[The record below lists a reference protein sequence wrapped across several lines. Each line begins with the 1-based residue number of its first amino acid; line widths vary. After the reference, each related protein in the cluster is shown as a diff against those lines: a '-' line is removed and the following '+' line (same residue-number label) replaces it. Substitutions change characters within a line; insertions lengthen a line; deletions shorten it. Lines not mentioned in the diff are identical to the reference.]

1 MKFTKYTSTIL
12 LTLLLVAC
20 QGDPQVNRDEFF
32 QSGEEYFEQEQY
44 REAVIQ
50 FRNALVID
58 ENYLPAQLSLAK
70 AYQRLGDHQN
80 ALLEFQR
87 VLQLDGNHLQAK
99 LEVGKYHLQAGPG
112 DPQHYSEARRLA
124 EEILEADPSYVDA
137 RILLGNAYAGLHDLD
152 RSVNEMKS
160 ALEQEPGNLT
170 ANLNLGVFQLQLRE
184 PQQAEKTFLEALNQH
199 PKSPQV
205 HLALANFYTAT
216 RNLEKAESHFTQA
229 FELSPQSSA
238 GLYALIRFY
247 LITNKP
253 DQAEQV
259 FERVIEAD
267 PDWREPRWGLANFH
281 IARGA
286 LDRGLE
292 ILHGLLEQDTD
303 DRMTQVR
310 LAEVYLALDRQ
321 EQAEEMIDSLLTKNK
336 NDAEGH
342 YLKGKLLLVKNDDDA
357 ALAEFDKALQSK
369 QWLIPAYIEK
379 ASLHLKRQE
388 FAQAQGALN
397 EAVKFDRNHLA
408 ARAGLAKIMA
418 ITGQSEDALQ
428 QANAVLELQPNN
440 TDALLA
446 QGEALLSFRRLDP
459 SKETFQKLAEL
470 QPQNPFH
477 FHRLGSIEALQKNG
491 PAALRYFSQALE
503 LNPDLPDV
511 MNDILFLHMGDNR
524 FQDALNEVDRFLQ
537 QSSLQDTV
545 RVFKGKIYMAQEN
558 YTLARGEFQ
567 KALEI
572 NPDNDQPYIL
582 LGQLHLKENN
592 LEEAI
597 REMDRLIAK
606 DSRSARAFLLK
617 AYYLELNDNLTGA
630 VDSYRKTLELSPENP
645 IAANN
650 LAWIYCKENRNLGEA
665 LSLAAMARKQD
676 PNNPNYADTLG
687 WAYYKM
693 ANYTLAVN
701 QLLFSVN
708 NGQPEAENYYRLG
721 MAYYRKGDSMLAKQT
736 LRKAVDLKP
745 SFQGADEAR
754 QILTE
759 LG

>member
-1 MKFTKYTSTIL
+1 M
-12 LTLLLVAC
+12 
-20 QGDPQVNRDEFF
+20 
-32 QSGEEYFEQEQY
+32 
-44 REAVIQ
+44 
-50 FRNALVID
+50 ID
-58 ENYLPAQLSLAK
+58 ANYLPAQLSLAK
-70 AYQRLGDHQN
+70 AYQKLVDHQN

-87 VLQLDGNHLQAK
+87 VLELDGNHLQAK

-124 EEILEADPSYVDA
+124 EEVLEADPSYVEA
-137 RILLGNAYAGLHDLD
+137 RILLGNAYAGLNDLD
-152 RSVNEMKS
+152 RSVDEMKL
-160 ALEQEPGNLT
+160 ALEKEPRNLV

-184 PQQAEKTFLEALNQH
+184 TQQAEQTFLEALNQH
-199 PKSPQV
+199 PESPQV

-216 RNLEKAESHFTQA
+216 RNLEKAESHFEQA
-229 FELSPQSSA
+229 
-238 GLYALIRFY
+238 
-247 LITNKP
+247 
-253 DQAEQV
+253 
-259 FERVIEAD
+259 FERVIQAD

-286 LDRGLE
+286 MDRGLE
-292 ILHGLLEQDTD
+292 ILQVLLEQDTA
-303 DRMTQVR
+303 DRTTQVR

-342 YLKGKLLLVKNDDDA
+342 YLKGKLLLVQNDDDA

-379 ASLHLKRQE
+379 ASLHLKHQE

-397 EAVKFDRNHLA
+397 EAVKFDRNNLA
-408 ARAGLAKIMA
+408 ARAGLAKILA
-418 ITGQSEDALQ
+418 ITGQPEDALQ
-428 QANAVLELQPNN
+428 QANAVLESQPNN

-446 QGEALLSFRRLDP
+446 QGEALLSFRRLNP

-470 QPQNPFH
+470 QPRNPFH
-477 FHRLGSIEALQKNG
+477 LHRLGSIEALQENG

-524 FQDALNEVDRFLQ
+524 FEDALNEADRFLQ

-545 RVFKGKIYMAQEN
+545 RVFKGKIYMAQED

-567 KALEI
+567 KALQI

-582 LGQLHLKENN
+582 LGQLHLKEDN
-592 LEEAI
+592 LVEAI

-617 AYYLELNDNLTGA
+617 AYYLELNKNVPEA
-630 VDSYRKTLELSPENP
+630 VNSYQKTLELKPENA

-665 LSLAAMARKQD
+665 LSLASMARKQD

-721 MAYYRKGDSMLAKQT
+721 MAYYRKGDNILARQT
-736 LRKAVDLKP
+736 LRKAVALKS